1 MADRNETGIDR
12 RDFLKASTLIP
23 TSAVAASL
31 AAATVSNNAMA
42 YGTTSENLM
51 TGLRASMSEDE
62 IMKLPRVKQKLVPPP
77 FAPEHEQVA
86 SGGPKVIE
94 VTMVT
99 HEVLWQVDDQGAE
112 TWALTFDGSV
122 PGPLIVCHEG
132 DFVELTLINPKE
144 SVMEHNIDFHAS
156 TGALGGGT
164 LTHVLPGQ
172 QTVLRWRAVKPGVFV
187 YHCAPGGI
195 MIPYHVVH
203 GMNGAVM
210 VLPRDGLKDKD
221 GNQLHYDQVFY
232 VGEQDFYIPKDAD
245 GNYKTYPVAG
255 ADLGDVLPLMAGL
268 IPTHVVFNGKVGAL
282 TGDHA
287 LKSEVGKTALFVHA
301 QSNRDSRPHLI
312 GGHGDFVWETGSFTD
327 PPTTGLET
335 WFIRG
340 GSAGAALYTF
350 RQPGIYVYL
359 NHNLIE
365 AVQLGAAAHV
375 VVEGDWDDGLMKQ
388 VMKPGPIMA

>member
-1 MADRNETGIDR
+1 MTNDNDSGVDR

-31 AAATVSNNAMA
+31 AAAAVGNNAMA
-42 YGTTSENLM
+42 YGTADSSMT
-51 TGLRASMSEDE
+51 TGLHASMSEEE
-62 IMKLPRVKQKLVPPP
+62 IMKLPRVKQELVPPP
-77 FAPEHEQVA
+77 GAPEHEQIA
-86 SGGPKVIE
+86 EGGPKVIE

-99 HEVLWQVDDQGAE
+99 HEMRWEVDDQGAE
-112 TWALTFDGSV
+112 IWALTFDGSV

-144 SVMEHNIDFHAS
+144 SKMEHNIDFHAS

-172 QTVLRWRAVKPGVFV
+172 QTKLRWRATKPGVFV
-187 YHCAPGGI
+187 YHCAPGGV

-210 VLPRDGLKDKD
+210 VLPRDGLKDKN
-221 GNQLHYDQVFY
+221 GNSLHYDQVFY

-245 GNYKTYPVAG
+245 GNYKTYPIAG
-255 ADLGDVLPLMAGL
+255 GNLADVLPLMAKL
-268 IPTHVVFNGKVGAL
+268 VPTHVVFNGKVGAL
-282 TGDHA
+282 TGDNA
-287 LKSEVGKTALFVHA
+287 FKSKVGNTALFIHA

-312 GGHGDFVWETGSFTD
+312 GGHGDYVWETGSFTD
-327 PPTTGLET
+327 DPTTGLET

-340 GSAGAALYTF
+340 GSAGAAMYTF

-365 AVQLGAAAHV
+365 AVQLGAASHV

-388 VMKPGPIMA
+388 VQEPGPITM